1 MEEKKRVDQYQNDID
16 KTLFDFDEEIDEL
29 SNVSERYKV
38 QGFYIVDNN
47 QFDILNKNT
56 TLDELSTLEKNK
68 ESL

>member
-47 QFDILNKNT
+47 QFDILNKNQ
-56 TLDELSTLEKNK
+56 TLDEMSTLEKNK